1 MNLLTRS
8 TRAVGAIA
16 AAALGLTIVA
26 VAPAAQ
32 AAEIGSLT
40 FTSLTTQDSAFS
52 VTTSAGC
59 PSPATNFQVKV
70 AGGNVPVDAGNIV
83 GNTAGSTIGTGIA
96 SAFTV
101 PVSNTLRV
109 FATNNGLTQLDDGTY
124 TVTLVCRA
132 LLQSATLGDYVG
144 TFTVS
149 NSGATVTP
157 QVPVVKADTSTTLAV
172 AATSGWG
179 QQLALSATVSN
190 TTNPSGAKPTGTVAF
205 TEGSTVLAT
214 ANVNAN
220 GVAATT
226 YGLLGLG
233 AHTLTAVYTPGATDA
248 FKASTSAGASVT
260 ISLAAPTLLSPAS
273 LSGTVK
279 VGARVVCL
287 PGVWSGATQYTYEFL
302 KNGVVAQTSTTDSD
316 VVLAAADAGKTLSCR
331 VTGSN
336 PIGDG
341 GPSTTAATK
350 VALGSAAVAAK
361 APRITFSGSAA
372 NVGETLKAFK
382 GVWSPAATY
391 TYTYVWKRGTTV
403 VKQGATAT
411 TYKATAK
418 DKGKKLTLTVQVK
431 RTGYATAVKTS
442 AAVTVK

>member
-1 MNLLTRS
+1 MNLLSRS

-26 VAPAAQ
+26 AVPAAQ

-40 FTSLTTQDSAFS
+40 FTSLTTQDSPFS

-59 PSPATNFQVKV
+59 PDPATNFQIKV
-70 AGGNVPVDAGNIV
+70 SGGNVPVDAGNIV

-96 SAFTV
+96 GAFTV

-132 LLQSATLGDYVG
+132 LLQSASLGDYVG

-157 QVPVVKADTSTTLAV
+157 QVPVVKADTSTAFTV

-190 TTNPSGAKPTGTVAF
+190 TTAPSGAKPTGTVAF
-205 TEGSTVLAT
+205 KEGGTVLAT
-214 ANVNAN
+214 ATVNAS
-220 GVAATT
+220 GVASTT

-233 AHTLTAVYTPGATDA
+233 SHTLTAVYTPGATDA
-248 FKASTSAGASVT
+248 FKASTSGDSAVT
-260 ISLAAPTLLSPAS
+260 VSLAAPTLLSPAT

-287 PGVWSGATQYTYEFL
+287 PGIWSGATQYTYEFL
-302 KNGVVAQTSTTDSD
+302 KNGVVAQSSTTDSD
-316 VVLAAADAGKTLSCR
+316 IVLAAADAGKSLSCR

-341 GPSTTAATK
+341 SPSTTSATK
-350 VALGSAAVAAK
+350 VALGSAAVATK
-361 APRITFSGSAA
+361 APRIVYSGTAA
-372 NVGETLKAFK
+372 NVGETLTAYK
-382 GVWSPAATY
+382 GVWSPTATY
-391 TYTYVWKRGTTV
+391 TYVYIWKRGTTI
-403 VKQGATAT
+403 VKQGTTAT
-411 TYKATAK
+411 SYKATAT

-431 RTGYATAVKTS
+431 RTGYATAIKTS